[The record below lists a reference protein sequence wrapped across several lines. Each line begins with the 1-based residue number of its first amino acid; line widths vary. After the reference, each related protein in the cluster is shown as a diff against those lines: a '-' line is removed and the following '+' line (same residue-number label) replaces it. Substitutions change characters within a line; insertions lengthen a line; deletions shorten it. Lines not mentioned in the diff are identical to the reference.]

1 MKTIQFIDD
10 VTGEEVEFAIVSAAQ
25 YKEEGYLLVIE
36 KKEIDLEE
44 ATAYVLKATYID
56 GEDII
61 YELMDDDELLDIVYP
76 ILEDNM
82 DEFDN

>member
-1 MKTIQFIDD
+1 MKTIQFVDD
-10 VTGEEVEFAIVSAAQ
+10 VTGEEVDFAIVSAVQ

-36 KKEIDLEE
+36 SKEIDLEE

-61 YELMDDDELLDIVYP
+61 YELMDDDELLDVVYP
-76 ILEDNM
+76 LLEENM
-82 DEFDN
+82 DNFDN